1 MTSLECPICYQAQTN
16 PCALVCGHSFC
27 YPCVKAW
34 YQKGSATCPMCR
46 NSLCFRGVLEAKRA
60 WAREKKEAVLA
71 EALEELMEDE
81 DEYMVEMVAIV
92 HERFNEVMEYFPDT
106 DDETLAYVLRVPWIS
121 FTEPASRRF
130 QVFHDPVR
138 VKAAYKVK
146 RNLSRAKG
154 SSRAWRNS

>member
-1 MTSLECPICYQAQTN
+1 
-16 PCALVCGHSFC
+16 
-27 YPCVKAW
+27 
-34 YQKGSATCPMCR
+34 MCR

-81 DEYMVEMVAIV
+81 DEYMVDVIAIV
-92 HERFNEVMEYFPDT
+92 HERFNEVMECFPDT

-121 FTEPASRRF
+121 FAEPPSRRY
-130 QVFHDPVR
+130 HDPVR
-138 VKAAYKVK
+138 VRAAYRVK